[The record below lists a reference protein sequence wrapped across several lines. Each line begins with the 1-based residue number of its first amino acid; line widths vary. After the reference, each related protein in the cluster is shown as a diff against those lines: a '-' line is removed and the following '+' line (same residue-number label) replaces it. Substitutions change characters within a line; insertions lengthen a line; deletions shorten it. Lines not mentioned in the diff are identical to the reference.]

1 MNIRAIMK
9 KSINPSGIYFAYLR
23 KSRADREAEA
33 HGEGE
38 TLLRH
43 KLMLMELAS
52 KLGIT
57 IAKFYQEIVSGETI
71 QDRPILQTLL
81 QDISTGTCD
90 GVLVMEVERLARG
103 DTHDQG
109 TIAKYFKFSDTLII
123 TPMKIY
129 DPGDEY
135 DEEYFEFGLFM
146 SRREFKTINRRI
158 QQGRIASVREGKWI
172 ASTAPYGYQRI
183 KIANDKGYTLQ
194 IIPEQAEIVRLIFHL
209 YLYGEQQTD
218 GSYKRLGRQLICK
231 KLDNMGI
238 SPTSSNKW
246 SPSTLKDILQNPVY
260 IGKVCWGKNIEKKV
274 MTNGHTKKI
283 RKKNPDFEI
292 YDGLHTAIIEEDIF
306 YKVQEL
312 KKKNDISPVADHKT
326 LKNPLSGIIRCA
338 KCGSL
343 LTRIPGS
350 KGNDCILRCSNH
362 NCDNISAPLALVE
375 QKLLQSLQTWLE
387 GYSLIPPKEFD
398 NSFELHTTKRT
409 LQNCQRKL
417 DLLYKQ
423 KERTYDLLEQGL
435 YTADIFENRL
445 KAVSEKI
452 ELTKINISNLQHSM
466 EEQQNSPVCDAFLP
480 SNLNI
485 LQLYYNI
492 ESVPVKNDILKT
504 ILEHVEYRKTT
515 RNRKSERNYANF
527 TLTIYPKLPK
537 Y

>member
-1 MNIRAIMK
+1 MK
-9 KSINPSGIYFAYLR
+9 RSLNPSGTYFAYLR

-43 KLMLMELAS
+43 KQMLQELAS

-57 IAKFYQEIVSGETI
+57 ISKFYQEIVSGETI
-71 QDRPILQTLL
+71 QDRPIVQTLL
-81 QDISTGTCD
+81 QDINTGICD

-129 DPGDEY
+129 DPGNEY
-135 DEEYFEFGLFM
+135 DEEYFEFSLFM

-158 QQGRIASVREGKWI
+158 QQGRIASVQEGKWI

-183 KIANDKGYTLQ
+183 KIDNDKGYTLQ
-194 IIPEQAEIVRLIFHL
+194 IIPEQADIVRLIFHL
-209 YLYGEQQTD
+209 YLYGEQQAD

-238 SPTSSNKW
+238 SPASSTHW
-246 SPSTLKDILQNPVY
+246 SPSTLKDMLQNPVY
-260 IGKVCWGKNIEKKV
+260 IGKVCWGKNTEKKIMV
-274 MTNGHTKKI
+274 NGFTKKI
-283 RKKNPDFEI
+283 RKKNPDFHI
-292 YDGLHTAIIEEDIF
+292 YNGLHTAIIDENIF

-312 KKKNDISPVADHKT
+312 AKKNYTSPVADHKA

-343 LTRIPGS
+343 LTRVSSS
-350 KGNDCILRCSNH
+350 KDNDGILRCPNQ
-362 NCDNISAPLALVE
+362 NCDNISAPLVLVE

-387 GYSLIPPKEFD
+387 GYSFVFPKKVD
-398 NSFELHTTKRT
+398 NSFEVLTTKHT
-409 LQNCQRKL
+409 LQNCLKKL
-417 DLLYKQ
+417 DSLYKQ
-423 KERTYDLLEQGL
+423 RERTYDLLEQGL
-435 YTADIFENRL
+435 YTVDIFENRL
-445 KAVSEKI
+445 RAVSSKI
-452 ELTKINISNLQHSM
+452 EIIKITISNLQQSM
-466 EEQQNSPVCDAFLP
+466 EKQQNFSECDVFLP
-480 SNLNI
+480 THQNI
-485 LQLYYNI
+485 LELYYNI
-492 ESVPVKNDILKT
+492 DNISVKNDILKT
-504 ILEHVEYRKTT
+504 ILEHVEYQKMT
-515 RNRKSERNYANF
+515 RNRKSEHNYANF
-527 TLTIYPKLPK
+527 TLKIYPKLPK